1 MVNTFARQIRKLEN
15 ANTNGK
21 LRTKQTH
28 TGVWLKIN
36 DIRNSRIDVKHEYK
50 KERSEIKLETLRH
63 IDFKWWICQ
72 DRP

>member
-28 TGVWLKIN
+28 TGV
-36 DIRNSRIDVKHEYK
+36 
-50 KERSEIKLETLRH
+50 
-63 IDFKWWICQ
+63 
-72 DRP
+72 